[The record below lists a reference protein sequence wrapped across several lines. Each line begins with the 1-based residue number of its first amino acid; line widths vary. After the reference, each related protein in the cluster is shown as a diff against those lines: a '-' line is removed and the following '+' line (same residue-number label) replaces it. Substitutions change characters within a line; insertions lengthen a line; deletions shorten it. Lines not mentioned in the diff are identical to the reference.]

1 MIIGTF
7 SGPPAP
13 DGGSASAVAYST
25 IQELLYQMP
34 DNTANLI
41 QAKNVRNSIYT
52 LWEKISDVQITAS
65 QSASASSVYTNLSP
79 SVASNLVGIP
89 AGSTFSSATMQE
101 MWDKLLY
108 PYVYPYAALSGGNTR
123 EFGSSNAVTL
133 SWTATKNTKT
143 LTFITLKRNG
153 GTIQNV
159 VVTGNTQT
167 GSLSGTPSNA
177 VTNTNTTFSIEV
189 VDSNTPTPS
198 TVTAY
203 TYVYWDNRRYW
214 GTLPSGHALTTISGL
229 TFSHA
234 DITALSNEL
243 GSGYTQTRSITTN
256 FDYVVFIWPNNAVNL
271 STNPP
276 HVSIGGF
283 GNNNWIKTRSNVTF
297 TNQNS
302 YSGTTYDVWVFGN
315 TQAPNTFTYVIT

>member
-7 SGPPAP
+7 GTPPSY
-13 DGGSASAVAYST
+13 GGSASANKYSSVE
-25 IQELLYQMP
+25 ELLNKMP

-41 QAKNVRNSIYT
+41 QAKDVRDSVYS
-52 LWEKISDVQITAS
+52 LWEKISDVQTVAS
-65 QSASASSVYTNLSP
+65 QSASASSYYTNLSP

-89 AGSTFSSATMQE
+89 PGSTFSSATMQE

-143 LTFITLKRNG
+143 LTFITLKKNA

-167 GSLSGTPSNA
+167 GSLATTA

-189 VDSNTPTPS
+189 VDSNTPSPS

-214 GTLPSGHALTTISGL
+214 GTLPSGHALTTISSS

-283 GNNNWIKTRSNVTF
+283 GNNNWIKTRSNVVF

>member
-1 MIIGTF
+1 
-7 SGPPAP
+7 
-13 DGGSASAVAYST
+13 
-25 IQELLYQMP
+25 
-34 DNTANLI
+34 
-41 QAKNVRNSIYT
+41 
-52 LWEKISDVQITAS
+52 
-65 QSASASSVYTNLSP
+65 
-79 SVASNLVGIP
+79 
-89 AGSTFSSATMQE
+89 MQE

-108 PYVYPYAALSGGNTR
+108 PYVYPYAALSGGNSR
-123 EFGSSNAVTL
+123 EYGSSNAVTL

-143 LTFITLKRNG
+143 LTFITLKKNG
-153 GTIQNV
+153 GSIQNV

-167 GSLSGTPSNA
+167 GTFPTTA
-177 VTNTNTTFSIEV
+177 VTNTNTTFSIDV
-189 VDSNTPTPS
+189 TDSNTPTPN
-198 TVTAY
+198 TVTAL

-214 GTLPSGHALTTISGL
+214 GTLPSGHALTTISSS

-234 DITALSNEL
+234 DITSLSNEL

>member
-25 IQELLYQMP
+25 IQELLFQMP

-52 LWEKISDVQITAS
+52 LWERISAVQTTAS

-79 SVASNLVGIP
+79 SVASNLAGIP
-89 AGSTFSSATMQE
+89 AGSTFSGASMQE

-108 PYVYPYAALSGGNTR
+108 PYVYPYASMSGGNTR
-123 EFGSSNAVTL
+123 EFGSSNAVNL
-133 SWTATKNTKT
+133 SWTATKNTKS
-143 LTFITLKRNG
+143 LTFITLKKNG

-159 VVTGNTQT
+159 VVVDGNTQT
-167 GSLSGTPSNA
+167 GAFSTTA
-177 VTNTNTTFSIEV
+177 VTNTNTTFSIDV
-189 VDSNTPTPS
+189 TDSNTPTPN

-214 GTLPSGHALTTISGL
+214 GTLPSGHALTTVSSL

-243 GSGYTQTRSITTN
+243 GSGYAQTRTITTN
-256 FDYVVFIWPNNAVNL
+256 SDYVVFIWPSNAVNL

-297 TNQNS
+297 TNQFG
-302 YSGTTYDVWVFGN
+302 YTGTTYDVWVFGN